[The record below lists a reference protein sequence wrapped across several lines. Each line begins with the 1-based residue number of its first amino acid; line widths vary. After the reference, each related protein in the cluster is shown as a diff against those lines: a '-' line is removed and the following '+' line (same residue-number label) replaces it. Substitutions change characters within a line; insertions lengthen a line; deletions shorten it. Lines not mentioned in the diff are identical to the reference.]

1 MSGPLD
7 KDLWRAAALA
17 AIGATT
23 AALLLMTSDLIGF
36 FFDDAIYALT
46 AQAIADGHGFTYMHL
61 PGHPP
66 AIHYPPLWP
75 LLLSLGFILGPEFP
89 QNAGWL
95 RLMNP
100 VIIGGAAALA
110 TFYVIRVL
118 GFRPRAALGVVLL
131 GFISVQVQFLVN
143 TILSEPFFLL
153 WFFAALLLA
162 ERARTRGTAT
172 DWALLGVAVGCA
184 VLTRTLGFA
193 LVLAVLS
200 VAVLDRQWRGGAV
213 FAAALG
219 LTLLP
224 WQLFVWRVAPG
235 FPPEIAGSY
244 GNYLSFVTRGYVEG
258 GLTVVSEV
266 VMKNLRDSWDFI
278 GVPLQPF
285 GGVPWRFPLGA
296 LAVLALL
303 GGCIASLWRPAERV
317 LALAT
322 LGYIAAVIVW
332 PFHVE
337 RFYWGL
343 WPAFIILVA
352 LGIRALLAWGG
363 RLAPLPRRLA
373 MGAAVTLGGVL
384 AVGNIAYNVNGLN
397 KGHVSLAPG
406 VMTNR
411 NLPMLRYIN
420 SREDFR
426 DKVVS
431 ADVASMASLYSGL
444 ELIPTGDLRVTDHV
458 RGANVQE
465 SANRLVAIDARY
477 RPEVFVFL
485 RGPGMAR
492 VMPLATFADGRTFVE
507 VPSGDSAIQ
516 LFELEAP

>member
-1 MSGPLD
+1 MD
-7 KDLWRAAALA
+7 RDLWRAAALA

-66 AIHYPPLWP
+66 AIHYPPLWS
-75 LLLSLGFILGPEFP
+75 LVLSLGFIVGPEFP

-95 RLMNP
+95 RLINP
-100 VIIGGAAALA
+100 VIIGAAAALA
-110 TFYVIRVL
+110 TVFVIRVL
-118 GFRPRAALGVVLL
+118 EFRPRAAVGLVLL

-162 ERARTRGTAT
+162 ERARTRGTAR
-172 DWALLGVAVGCA
+172 DWALLGLVVGCA

-193 LVLAVLS
+193 LVLAVLA
-200 VAVLDRQWRGGAV
+200 VAAWDRQWRGGGV
-213 FAAALG
+213 FVAALG

-244 GNYLSFVTRGYVEG
+244 GNYLSFVTRGYVDG
-258 GLTVVSEV
+258 GFTVVSEV
-266 VMKNLRDSWDFI
+266 IAKNLQDSWDFV
-278 GVPLQPF
+278 GVPMQPF
-285 GGVPWRFPLGA
+285 GPVAWRFPLGA

-303 GGCIASLWRPAERV
+303 GGALASVWRPADRV
-317 LALAT
+317 LALST
-322 LGYIAAVIVW
+322 LGYIAAVLVW

-343 WPAFIILVA
+343 WPAFVLLCA
-352 LGIRALLAWGG
+352 LGVRGGLAAARGTG
-363 RLAPLPRRLA
+363 TAARRLA
-373 MGAAVTLGGVL
+373 IGAVVACGAVLVLGN
-384 AVGNIAYNVNGLN
+384 ASYNLRGLQ
-397 KGHVSLAPG
+397 KGHVSLAPN

-420 SREDFR
+420 SRPDFR
-426 DKVVS
+426 DRVVA

-444 ELIPTGDLRVTDHV
+444 ALVPTGDLRVTDHV
-458 RGANVQE
+458 RGANVLE
-465 SANRLVAIDARY
+465 SAVRIAAIDARY
-477 RPEVFVFL
+477 RPDVYVFL

-492 VMPLATFADGRTFVE
+492 VMPLAAFVDGRTFVE
-507 VPSGDSAIQ
+507 VPSGDPAIQ